1 MNAKTFI
8 KKVTTVPE
16 KFIDELFEFYDEHTL
31 QTDFVINL
39 DYVSKWLQIAKY
51 DLLKNLRANYIKGI
65 DYTVER
71 TANPNKTVARSNNYI
86 KCMITPDCFKRVCMM
101 SRAKNAD
108 MIRTYFIEIESIFIK
123 HKDQLIKGLE
133 DDISRLE
140 RNQLPKKNYKK
151 GEGYIYVIK
160 ASPHSD
166 SLVKIGRTKDLKH
179 RLSNHMSSHADQFEV
194 LYVYKAENIYAVE
207 ACVKGYLNGAK
218 YQKYKEVF
226 KVELEHVK
234 RLIGRCDNVGKLE
247 SVYQKK
253 KGIQNKQ
260 EGGFYV
266 ALINS

>member
-1 MNAKTFI
+1 MLSCDYCDLAAS
-8 KKVTTVPE
+8 VPE
-16 KFIDELFEFYDEHTL
+16 KFIDELFEFYDESTL
-31 QTDFVINL
+31 QTDLVVNL
-39 DYVSKWLQIAKY
+39 DYVSKWLNIKKC
-51 DLLKNLRANYIKGI
+51 DLLRTLRLNYIDKI
-65 DYTVER
+65 DYTTER
-71 TANPNKTVARSNNYI
+71 VKNPYNKDARANNYI
-86 KCMITPDCFKRVCMM
+86 RCMLTPDCFKRLCMM

-108 MIRTYFIEIESIFIK
+108 MVRTYFIEIESLFIK

-140 RNQLPKKNYKK
+140 KNQLPKKNYKK

-160 ASPHSD
+160 ASPYND

-179 RLSNHMSSHADQFEV
+179 RLINHMSSHADQFEV

-247 SVYQKK
+247 GVYQKK
-253 KGIQNKQ
+253 KGIKNKQ
-260 EGGFYV
+260 EGGFYI